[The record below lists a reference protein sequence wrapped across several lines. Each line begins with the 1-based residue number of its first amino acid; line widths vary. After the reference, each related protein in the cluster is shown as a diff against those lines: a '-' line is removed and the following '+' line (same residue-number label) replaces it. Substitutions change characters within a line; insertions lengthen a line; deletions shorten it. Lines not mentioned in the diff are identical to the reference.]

1 MGVTLHHCMLFAV
14 DGSKEK
20 QKLLP
25 LRAHLQPGRGQ
36 RGEAFISTMGPRA
49 STCND
54 KLISCRKRRPMSVK
68 HAGGQ
73 CMGSGQH
80 GDGYSTYQHAR
91 GRHGTDAGSH
101 GSHFCL
107 TASLCHGPAW
117 RPKKTARIPLAAQ
130 EPCEAPTPPP
140 ERSQRSPRSRRAKLY
155 FNFVGWY

>member
-1 MGVTLHHCMLFAV
+1 MHHCMLFAV

-49 STCND
+49 STCNG
-54 KLISCRKRRPMSVK
+54 KLISCRKRRPMGVK

-80 GDGYSTYQHAR
+80 GRSTTAYASMPAVTMILVCDFPITCRRSREWLYGDIKPNAAAIAVEDALWEVAELLRCSGRVRLGRGAAYQCNHCA
-91 GRHGTDAGSH
+91 
-101 GSHFCL
+101 
-107 TASLCHGPAW
+107 ASL
-117 RPKKTARIPLAAQ
+117 
-130 EPCEAPTPPP
+130 
-140 ERSQRSPRSRRAKLY
+140 Y
-155 FNFVGWY
+155 